1 MKIRTH
7 LLPRRLVDWLCFLL
21 IGVFMPIIFIFEII
35 IVLPAFHEPGGF
47 WHTFTFALA
56 MFLIFQIKG
65 NFVACLMVDTSVD
78 FKNLKPPETEKAKL
92 QSLGWHECEKCEKMA
107 SPRSWHCSVCRT
119 CILKRDHH
127 CLFVGCCVG
136 HKNHRY
142 FMMFVIFLFIG
153 ATYAL
158 VYNSLF
164 LWVVKA
170 HVFRNWLSI
179 LRMTCPLLMLVSGSL
194 SHNLFLVYYNLN
206 ILAVVYSVVLLIYHG
221 PGLFK
226 GGVCYEKDKNY
237 PYNMGSWKRNLQT
250 VFGKRM
256 HLVWL
261 SPLLKSELPD
271 DGINWKLTAKV
282 KTDKLKTSDKK
293 KTK

>member
-1 MKIRTH
+1 MHKHFFILISDETIK
-7 LLPRRLVDWLCFLL
+7 LPQED
-21 IGVFMPIIFIFEII
+21 
-35 IVLPAFHEPGGF
+35 
-47 WHTFTFALA
+47 
-56 MFLIFQIKG
+56 K
-65 NFVACLMVDTSVD
+65 D
-78 FKNLKPPETEKAKL
+78 KLK
-92 QSLGWHECEKCEKMA
+92 SLGWHECEKCQKVVP
-107 SPRSWHCSVCRT
+107 PRSWHCSVCQT

-142 FMMFVIFLFIG
+142 FVMFVIFLFIG
-153 ATYAL
+153 ATYAF

-170 HVFRNWLSI
+170 RIYRNWFSV
-179 LRMTCPLLMLVSGSL
+179 LRMTCPLLMLVSGSMWQ
-194 SHNLFLVYYNLN
+194 NIFLIYYNLN
-206 ILAVVYSVVLLIYHG
+206 ILAVVYSVVLLVYHG

-226 GGVCYEKDKNY
+226 GRVCYEKNRNF
-237 PYNMGSWKRNLQT
+237 PYNKGSWKQNFET

-261 SPLLKSELPD
+261 SPLVKSELPD
-271 DGINWKLTAKV
+271 DGVNWKMAAPIKF
-282 KTDKLKTSDKK
+282 DKK

>member
-1 MKIRTH
+1 
-7 LLPRRLVDWLCFLL
+7 
-21 IGVFMPIIFIFEII
+21 
-35 IVLPAFHEPGGF
+35 
-47 WHTFTFALA
+47 
-56 MFLIFQIKG
+56 
-65 NFVACLMVDTSVD
+65 
-78 FKNLKPPETEKAKL
+78 
-92 QSLGWHECEKCEKMA
+92 MA
-107 SPRSWHCSVCRT
+107 PPRSWHCSVCQS

-136 HKNHRY
+136 HRNHRY
-142 FMMFVIFLFIG
+142 FMMFIIFLFIG
-153 ATYAL
+153 ATYAF

-170 HVFRNWLSI
+170 RIYRNWLSI
-179 LRMTCPLLMLVSGSL
+179 LRMTCPLLMLVSGSMW
-194 SHNLFLVYYNLN
+194 HNMFLIYYNLN
-206 ILAVVYSVVLLIYHG
+206 ILAVVYSVVLLVYHG

-226 GGVCYEKDKNY
+226 GGVCYEKDKHF
-237 PYNMGSWKRNLQT
+237 PYNKGSWRRNFET

-271 DGINWKLTAKV
+271 DGVSWKVTTKE
-282 KTDKLKTSDKK
+282 KTEKLNSERK